1 MLREVFMSLEFK
13 HVLIKG
19 RLNNYKLNV
28 DINDKIIIGV
38 FSNDEKAINDFF
50 LKASGVNTNEGNIFF
65 RGYSVFDNKEYFK
78 NRLLINY
85 KQPYITSLDKSYLQ
99 KYFKENYNIDID
111 LNIFE
116 KINKDLKLR
125 NEYLIKDKYIFTK
138 RGLNLVNYSL
148 TKCICKK
155 INFIYNVI
163 SNCSKEE
170 REIILLGLADKE
182 NFDVNFLDFNDVLV
196 SSKFIDKYLFF
207 SNSGEI
213 VFLTNDDD
221 VYLVGGEIL
230 NSLIYN
236 KTKDISITNYEYTK
250 EEIKTFKKRKIILKK
265 IKFIDV
271 ERYL

>member
-1 MLREVFMSLEFK
+1 M
-13 HVLIKG
+13 
-19 RLNNYKLNV
+19 
-28 DINDKIIIGV
+28 
-38 FSNDEKAINDFF
+38 
-50 LKASGVNTNEGNIFF
+50 
-65 RGYSVFDNKEYFK
+65 
-78 NRLLINY
+78 
-85 KQPYITSLDKSYLQ
+85 
-99 KYFKENYNIDID
+99 
-111 LNIFE
+111 
-116 KINKDLKLR
+116 
-125 NEYLIKDKYIFTK
+125 
-138 RGLNLVNYSL
+138 
-148 TKCICKK
+148 
-155 INFIYNVI
+155 
-163 SNCSKEE
+163 
-170 REIILLGLADKE
+170 LGLADKE

-250 EEIKTFKKRKIILKK
+250 EEIKAFKKRKIILKK